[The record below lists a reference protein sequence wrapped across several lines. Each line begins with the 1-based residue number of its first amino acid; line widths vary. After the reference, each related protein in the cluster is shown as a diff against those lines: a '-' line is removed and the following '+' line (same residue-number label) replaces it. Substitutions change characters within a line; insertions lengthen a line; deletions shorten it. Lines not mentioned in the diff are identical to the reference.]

1 MIPLV
6 GRRSVAS
13 LVERLLGV
21 VNVFVLIGAIACLV
35 SLAALM
41 LAPDVLLNATRD
53 ARDIAPG
60 IAESGS
66 GSLGGVMA
74 GGFFACVCTW
84 LTLNFLGRILRAVN
98 DGRAFEPANVGR
110 LRAIGAALAGLQL
123 SALLLGVVT
132 PVEGGASRVEL
143 DLGAWLGVL
152 VVFILAEVFRQGS
165 DMRDENQN
173 TV

>member
-1 MIPLV
+1 MIALI

-21 VNVFVLIGAIACLV
+21 VNIFVLIGAVASLV
-35 SLAALM
+35 SLAVLM
-41 LAPDVLLNATRD
+41 VAPDVLMNATRS
-53 ARDIAPG
+53 AGDISPVIDGAGPHG
-60 IAESGS
+60 
-66 GSLGGVMA
+66 LGWVMA
-74 GGFFACVCTW
+74 GGLLACVFTW
-84 LTLNFLGRILRAVN
+84 LTLNYLGRILRAVN
-98 DGRAFEPANVGR
+98 DGRAFEIANVGR

-123 SALLLGVVT
+123 SVLLLGVLA
-132 PVEGGASRVEL
+132 PVESGASRFNL

-165 DMRDENQN
+165 DMRDEHQS

>member
-1 MIPLV
+1 MIALT

-21 VNVFVLIGAIACLV
+21 VNIFVLIGAIGCLV
-35 SLAALM
+35 SLGALM
-41 LAPDVLLNATRD
+41 VAPDMLMNATRS
-53 ARDIAPG
+53 AGDIGPG
-60 IAESGS
+60 IDGAGPD
-66 GSLGGVMA
+66 GLGWVMA
-74 GGFFACVCTW
+74 GGLFACVFTW
-84 LTLNFLGRILRAVN
+84 LTLHYLGRMLRAVN
-98 DGRAFEPANVGR
+98 DGRAFEFANVGR

-123 SALLLGVVT
+123 SMLLLGALA
-132 PVEGGASRVEL
+132 PVENGTSRINL